1 MITLQALLTG
11 LLAAHSRRDGPVTRM
26 DVTRREAAD
35 LAP

>member
-1 MITLQALLTG
+1 MITLQVLLTD
-11 LLAAHSRRDGPVTRM
+11 LLAADSRHDGLVTRM